1 MTVATLL
8 RMNNLNVHFYIFC
21 SFFFQLT
28 NVFINGTTFC
38 TPSDPAKILMSE
50 KIFKV
55 KNSVT
60 GLYLLNYG

>member
-1 MTVATLL
+1 M
-8 RMNNLNVHFYIFC
+8 
-21 SFFFQLT
+21 
-28 NVFINGTTFC
+28 NGTTFY
-38 TPSDPAKILMSE
+38 TPSDPAKKLMSE